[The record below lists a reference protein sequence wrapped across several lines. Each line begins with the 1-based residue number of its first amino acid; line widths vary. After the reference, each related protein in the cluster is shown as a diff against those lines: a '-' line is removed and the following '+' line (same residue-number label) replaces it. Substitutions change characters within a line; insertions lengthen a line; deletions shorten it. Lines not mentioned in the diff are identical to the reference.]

1 VSSLQSVVL
10 TLSVAYAL
18 IGALLLV
25 VLVYARLPWSLKGVA
40 VIVTSV
46 FYVASFL
53 GMRGLLGWASVD
65 HLPPYFKLLQA
76 RIVEPHSLEG
86 DPGAIYLWVEALDE
100 DNRPSG
106 VPRAYRIP
114 YRDRLADKTDKAE
127 SEIAAGRAQGGRAAD
142 YGSGEGGLL
151 DSVRAYITPNTII
164 ETSGGDPSSGGGLT
178 AVPQGGDEVT
188 FTPLL
193 PPRMPPKD
201 IMEQPPENRP

>member
-1 VSSLQSVVL
+1 VSSLQSIIL

-18 IGALLLV
+18 VGALLLI
-25 VLVYARLPWSLKGVA
+25 VLVYARLSWSLKGIV
-40 VIVTSV
+40 VIVTSA
-46 FYVASFL
+46 FYIASFL
-53 GMRGLLGWASVD
+53 GMRGLLGWASAD
-65 HLPPYFKLLQA
+65 QLPAYFKLLQA

-100 DNRPSG
+100 DNRPNG

-114 YRDRLADKTDKAE
+114 YSDKLADKTDKAQ
-127 SEIAAGRAQGGRAAD
+127 SEIAAGHAQGGRAAD

-151 DSVRAYITPNTII
+151 DSVRAYITPNIII
-164 ETSGGDPSSGGGLT
+164 ETSGGDPSTGGGLT
-178 AVPQGGDEVT
+178 AVPQAGDEVR

-201 IMEQPPENRP
+201 VMEPQEGRQ